1 MGAERG
7 APHPFDERNCSAAI
21 RCNQTQSDAIRR
33 NQTQSAPYPFDKP
46 MGGSERD
53 GRSTANSGAIGATCQ
68 WRRGAPTGK
77 PAACLCF
84 QSGTCLQ

>member
-7 APHPFDERNCSAAI
+7 APH
-21 RCNQTQSDAIRR
+21 
-33 NQTQSAPYPFDKP
+33 PFDKP

-84 QSGTCLQ
+84 QSGTCLSASLAAAANARNGGMGLAPSI